1 MNGKVD
7 KPMIELCNI
16 SKRFIKKLDIVAK
29 MVSKLG
35 FSISEEVVHALDN
48 INLKVYKGEVVGIA
62 GESGCGKST
71 LGRIVAG
78 VLEPS
83 EGKIFYNGHDLK
95 SLDQNESKRV
105 AIQIQMIFQDPF
117 SSLNPRMKVR
127 EIIGEAPIVHGIIKS
142 TELDQYL
149 NNLMPICGLKPSY
162 KNRYPHQFSGGQR
175 QRIAI
180 ARSLAVNPEFIVCDE
195 VVSALDVSIQAQIL
209 NMFME
214 HRRKFGFA
222 SLFISHDLSVIE
234 HVSDRVIIM
243 YLGRIVEEATTE
255 NLFKR
260 PLHPYTQALFDEIPS
275 FKKRH
280 INFSPIKGE
289 VPSPFLPPSGCHFHP
304 RCSKK
309 MEICRKEEPKTI
321 IVDTDRLVKCHL
333 F

>member
-35 FSISEEVVHALDN
+35 LSLSEEVVHALEK
-48 INLKVYKGEVVGIA
+48 INLKVYKGEVVGLA

-71 LGRIVAG
+71 IGRIVAG

-83 EGKIFYNGHDLK
+83 EGQIFCNGHDFK
-95 SLDQNESKRV
+95 SLNQDEIKRV
-105 AIQIQMIFQDPF
+105 AIKIQMIFQDPF

-142 TELDQYL
+142 AELDQYL
-149 NNLMPICGLKPSY
+149 DYLMPMCGLKSSY

-180 ARSLAVNPEFIVCDE
+180 ARALAVNPEFIVCDE

-214 HRRKFGFA
+214 HRRKFDFA
-222 SLFISHDLSVIE
+222 SLFISHDLAVIE

-243 YLGRIVEEATTE
+243 YLGRIVEEASTE
-255 NLFKR
+255 NLFKK

-275 FKKRH
+275 FEKRH

-289 VPSPFLPPSGCHFHP
+289 VPSPLSPPSGCHFHP
-304 RCSKK
+304 RCSKG
-309 MEICRKEEPKTI
+309 MEICREEEPQTAI
-321 IVDTDRLVKCHL
+321 IGTDHLVKCHL
-333 F
+333 Y

>member
-1 MNGKVD
+1 MNAKVD

-35 FSISEEVVHALDN
+35 LSLSEEVVHALEK
-48 INLKVYKGEVVGIA
+48 INLQVFKGEVVGLA

-83 EGKIFYNGHDLK
+83 EGQILYNGHNFK
-95 SLDQNESKRV
+95 SLSPDEIKSV
-105 AIQIQMIFQDPF
+105 AIKIQMIFQDPF

-127 EIIGEAPIVHGIIKS
+127 EIIGEAPIVHGIIKPA
-142 TELDQYL
+142 ELDQYL
-149 NNLMPICGLKPSY
+149 DYLMPICGLKSSY

-180 ARSLAVNPEFIVCDE
+180 ARALAVNPEFIVCDE

-214 HRRKFGFA
+214 HRRKFSFA
-222 SLFISHDLSVIE
+222 SLFISHDLAVIE

-243 YLGRIVEEATTE
+243 YLGRFVEEASTE
-255 NLFKR
+255 ILFKN

-275 FKKRH
+275 FEKRH

-289 VPSPFLPPSGCHFHP
+289 VPSPLSPPSGCHFHP
-304 RCSKK
+304 RCSKR
-309 MEICRKEEPKTI
+309 MGICQEEEPQTAI
-321 IVDTDRLVKCHL
+321 IGTNHLVKCHL
-333 F
+333 Y